1 MHFYFTRS
9 NVELGC
15 LEFGTN
21 NTSLPGQT
29 RKHWKTRL
37 DEPLIPSDKYEVI
50 GPGTE
55 DPVTRLEL
63 AVFASMDLPPLLP
76 YLSIRTDKTELF
88 EDGGVVDNLPMRFGT
103 EIEECNL
110 LFVLPLNAS
119 FAQKAGESSMIERLF
134 RVMDIRQGVIEH
146 NSIKLAR
153 LYNDKVRL
161 ENRIR
166 ELEQSGKS
174 HPSLSVFAICPS
186 SPLTIGTTEFW
197 KPDAAHGFR
206 PHVRGDTNGAQRPLP
221 WTGGSEKPDDDARSG
236 PRAKHRLWTNFRV
249 R

>member
-1 MHFYFTRS
+1 
-9 NVELGC
+9 
-15 LEFGTN
+15 
-21 NTSLPGQT
+21 
-29 RKHWKTRL
+29 
-37 DEPLIPSDKYEVI
+37 
-50 GPGTE
+50 
-55 DPVTRLEL
+55 
-63 AVFASMDLPPLLP
+63 
-76 YLSIRTDKTELF
+76 
-88 EDGGVVDNLPMRFGT
+88 
-103 EIEECNL
+103 
-110 LFVLPLNAS
+110 
-119 FAQKAGESSMIERLF
+119 MIERLF

-197 KPDAAHGFR
+197 KPDAAGMAFDLMYAATR
-206 PHVRGDTNGAQRPLP
+206 TALNDRFLGLADPK
-221 WTGGSEKPDDDARSG
+221 KPDDDARSG